1 MSEIG
6 NIIITEITGVG
17 IIPSPRGRDLQIRN
31 RRQFALSFC
40 FDDGQ
45 VTYTVDGR
53 EYVSNKQTAIILP
66 ECASY
71 RLHGDETGD
80 FPTINF
86 HATEAFKA
94 KTPIVYHLQNTSGY
108 AIDFKRMLT
117 LWNTG
122 GAQAEMKSVFYSI
135 ISKISEEENPRHKA
149 LSASMEYLGG
159 NIFDP
164 KLSVEELSRQANMS
178 DVYFRK
184 MFKKEYG
191 VSPKQYILE
200 LRIRYA
206 KQLLE
211 ENSVTVAAV
220 AESCGFASVYH
231 FCRAF
236 KQITGVTPTEY
247 ALGRS

>member
-1 MSEIG
+1 MAGIG
-6 NIIITEITGVG
+6 DIIITEVTGVG
-17 IIPSPRGRDLQIRN
+17 IVPSPRGRDLQICN

-45 VTYTVDGR
+45 ITYNMDGC
-53 EYVSNKQTAIILP
+53 EYVSNKHTAIILP
-66 ECASY
+66 EGGSY

-80 FPTINF
+80 FPIINF
-86 HATEAFKA
+86 HAAGFET
-94 KTPIVYHLQNTSGY
+94 KTPIVYHLQNTNGY
-108 AIDFKRMLT
+108 AVDFKRMLT

-122 GAQAEMKSVFYSI
+122 GNQAEMMSVFYSI
-135 ISKISEEENPRHKA
+135 ISKISKEEHPHHKA
-149 LSASMEYLGG
+149 LSASMEYLGK

-164 KLSVEELSRQANMS
+164 ELSVGELARQANVS

-184 MFKKEYG
+184 MFNRAYG
-191 VSPKQYILE
+191 ISPKQYILD

-211 ENSVTVAAV
+211 ENSITVTAV

-247 ALGRS
+247 ALGKS